1 MATTAQL
8 IARRLAEAGCRYAFG
23 IPGGEVLTLM
33 AALEEAGISFVL
45 AKHENSAGFMAEGA
59 HHATGAPGL
68 LLATLGPGAANATN
82 VIANAYQDRVPLIF
96 LTGCVDAA
104 QAASYTHQVID
115 HAALM
120 APITKASLRV
130 EQGAV
135 GVTIDKALAIAL
147 DGQPGPVHVDVPIGL
162 AIAEQPESVGI
173 RRPAPAPAGP
183 APSPELEA
191 ARELFRQAE
200 RPLMI
205 AGLDVLNQGGEEA
218 LATLVRK
225 FRLPL
230 LTTYKAKGVLD
241 EDDSLCLGGVG
252 LSPRADELVL
262 PFVHE
267 SDLVILAGYD
277 PIEMRSGWCQ
287 PWAAGQPVIEFS
299 AVANSH
305 YVHLASHSFV
315 GDVAAGLEALAAGH
329 ESAAIWPGGQPAAL
343 ARSLAEAFPGE
354 EDWGPAAVI
363 DTLRRALPPDGVA
376 TADTGAHRILLSQM
390 WRCPGPRQ
398 LLQSTAFGT
407 MGCALPL
414 ALGYKLAQPE
424 RPVVAFVGDAGLEMV
439 LGELATARD
448 LGLAVVVV
456 VFVDEQLALIEL
468 KQRRLGHDELGVA
481 FGGSDFAAVAQALGG
496 TGATAGSRDEL
507 AAEVERALGRDS
519 FTVIACP
526 IERRSYDGRF

>member
-329 ESAAIWPGGQPAAL
+329 ESAAIWPGGGHRHAASRSA
-343 ARSLAEAFPGE
+343 AR
-354 EDWGPAAVI
+354 
-363 DTLRRALPPDGVA
+363 RRGHGRHRRPPHPVEPDVALP
-376 TADTGAHRILLSQM
+376 
-390 WRCPGPRQ
+390 
-398 LLQSTAFGT
+398 
-407 MGCALPL
+407 
-414 ALGYKLAQPE
+414 
-424 RPVVAFVGDAGLEMV
+424 
-439 LGELATARD
+439 
-448 LGLAVVVV
+448 
-456 VFVDEQLALIEL
+456 
-468 KQRRLGHDELGVA
+468 
-481 FGGSDFAAVAQALGG
+481 
-496 TGATAGSRDEL
+496 GATAIAAIDGLRHHGLRPAAGSGLQAGPARTASGGLRRRCRAGDGAGRIGHGPRFGPGRGGGRLRRRATRLDRAE
-507 AAEVERALGRDS
+507 AAQV
-519 FTVIACP
+519 
-526 IERRSYDGRF
+526 RS